1 LKTLVSGEKRPGPVP
16 IHERVSMLTARI
28 TYIFRKVLRNF
39 GAYPMV
45 HFLAVMTIGISLF
58 IPSAYLF
65 VYYNLTGLLTKFGEE
80 VHISAYLSDFLSD
93 DATDAL
99 MAQILDIKEVDRV
112 EYITKDDA
120 LMYLSESFG
129 GQADVLEGLEG
140 NPLPASMEVM
150 LKEEFRTPDDV
161 SLVASKIERMN
172 GVEDVIFAQE
182 WLARFHEAV
191 KIVRIGGIAVAI
203 ILALAA
209 VAIISNTIR
218 LIVFARKDE
227 IEIMRLVGA
236 TRLFIKAPLV
246 VEGMIQGALGAAL
259 AVGALW
265 GLYQLFMK
273 QYYSEFG
280 LFFGAVDIVFFPNTI
295 LLSILLGG
303 VLLGMLG
310 GLFSFGRS
318 IRV

>member
-1 LKTLVSGEKRPGPVP
+1 
-16 IHERVSMLTARI
+16 MLTSRI
-28 TYIFRKVLRNF
+28 THIIRKVLRNF

-65 VYYNLTGLLTKFGEE
+65 VYFNLSGLLTKFGEE
-80 VHISAYLSDFLSD
+80 VHISAYLNDFLSSE
-93 DATDAL
+93 ATDAL
-99 MAQILDIKEVDRV
+99 TDEILSIKEVDRV
-112 EYITKDDA
+112 EYISKEEA
-120 LMYLSESFG
+120 LVYLSESFS
-129 GQADVLEGLEG
+129 GQADVLEGLED

-150 LKEEFRTPDDV
+150 LKEEYRTPNDV

-172 GVEDVIFAQE
+172 GVEDVVYAQE
-182 WLARFHEAV
+182 WLTRFYEAV
-191 KIVRIGGIAVAI
+191 KIVRIGGIVVAVV
-203 ILALAA
+203 LSLAA
-209 VAIISNTIR
+209 VAIVSNTIR
-218 LIVFARKDE
+218 LIVYARKDE
-227 IEIMRLVGA
+227 IEIMRLVGG
-236 TRLFIKAPLV
+236 TRMFITAPLV
-246 VEGMIQGALGAAL
+246 VEGMIQGALGAGL

-265 GLYQLFMK
+265 GLYRLFME

-280 LFFGAVDIVFFPNTI
+280 LFFGAVDITFLPHTI
-295 LLSILLGG
+295 ILYIVLGG

>member
-1 LKTLVSGEKRPGPVP
+1 
-16 IHERVSMLTARI
+16 MLTARI
-28 TYIFRKVLRNF
+28 THIIRKVLRNF

-65 VYYNLTGLLTKFGEE
+65 VYFNLSGLLTKFGEE
-80 VHISAYLSDFLSD
+80 VHISAYLSDFLSS

-99 MAQILDIKEVDRV
+99 TDEILSIKEVDRV
-112 EYITKDDA
+112 EYITKEEA
-120 LMYLSESFG
+120 LVYLSESFS
-129 GQADVLEGLEG
+129 GQADVLEGLED

-150 LKEEFRTPDDV
+150 LKEEYRTPDDV

-172 GVEDVIFAQE
+172 GVEDVVYAQE
-182 WLARFHEAV
+182 WLTRFYEAV
-191 KIVRIGGIAVAI
+191 KIVRIGGIVVAVV
-203 ILALAA
+203 LSLAA
-209 VAIISNTIR
+209 VAIVSNTIR
-218 LIVFARKDE
+218 LIVYARKDE
-227 IEIMRLVGA
+227 IEIMRLVGG
-236 TRLFIKAPLV
+236 TRMFITAPLV
-246 VEGMIQGALGAAL
+246 VEGMIQGALGAGL

-265 GLYQLFMK
+265 GLYRLFME

-280 LFFGAVDIVFFPNTI
+280 LFFGAVDITFLSHTI
-295 LLSILLGG
+295 ILYIVLGG

>member
-1 LKTLVSGEKRPGPVP
+1 
-16 IHERVSMLTARI
+16 MLTARI
-28 TYIFRKVLRNF
+28 AYIIRRVLRNF

-65 VYYNLTGLLTKFGEE
+65 VYFNLTSLLTKVGEE
-80 VHISAYLSDFLSD
+80 VHISAYLSDFLSE
-93 DATDAL
+93 DATNAL
-99 MAQILDIKEVDRV
+99 QEQILAIKEVDRV
-112 EYITKDDA
+112 EFITKEEA
-120 LMYLSESFG
+120 LLYLSESFG
-129 GQADVLEGLEG
+129 GQADVLEGLEE
-140 NPLPASMEVM
+140 NPLPASIEVM
-150 LKEEFRTPDDV
+150 LKDEYRTPDDV

-172 GVEDVIFAQE
+172 GVEDVIYAQE

-203 ILALAA
+203 VLSLAA
-209 VAIISNTIR
+209 VAIVSNTVR

-236 TRLFIKAPLV
+236 TRMFITAPLV
-246 VEGMIQGALGAAL
+246 VEGMIQGALGAGL

-265 GLYQLFMK
+265 GLFRLFMEH
-273 QYYSEFG
+273 YYSEFG
-280 LFFGAVDIVFFPNTI
+280 LFFGAVDITFFPHTVI
-295 LLSILLGG
+295 LYIILAG

>member
-1 LKTLVSGEKRPGPVP
+1 
-16 IHERVSMLTARI
+16 MLTARVSHI
-28 TYIFRKVLRNF
+28 IRRVLRNF

-65 VYYNLTGLLTKFGEE
+65 VYFNLTGLLTKFGEE
-80 VHISAYLSDFLSD
+80 VHISAYLSDFLSEE
-93 DATDAL
+93 ATESL
-99 MAQILDIKEVDRV
+99 KSQILAIKEVDRV

-120 LMYLSESFG
+120 LVYLAESFS
-129 GQADVLEGLEG
+129 GQSDVLEGLEE
-140 NPLPASMEVM
+140 NPLPASIEVM
-150 LKEEFRTPDDV
+150 LREEFRTPDDV

-172 GVEDVIFAQE
+172 GVEDVVYARE
-182 WLARFHEAV
+182 WLTRFHEAV
-191 KIVRIGGIAVAI
+191 KIVRVGGIAVAI
-203 ILALAA
+203 VLSLAA
-209 VAIISNTIR
+209 VAIVSNTIR

-236 TRLFIKAPLV
+236 TRMFIKVPLV
-246 VEGMIQGALGAAL
+246 VEGMIQGALGAGL

-265 GLYQLFMK
+265 GLYRLFMV

-280 LFFGAVDIVFFPNTI
+280 LFFGAVDIMFFPHPITI
-295 LLSILLGG
+295 SIILGG